1 MPLTFAHPA
10 AILPLSRKSRY
21 IHFSA
26 LVLGSMAPDF
36 EYFLR
41 GQPMGEIGHTLTGFI
56 WFNLP
61 LVALIYVIYRT
72 YVHHI
77 LFDHLPIYLQAPYT
91 TRKDSNRLL
100 KVVVFCYSA
109 LFGMLTHVV
118 WDSFTHLNGYMVLK
132 FPALL
137 TYSTTI
143 FGFQIPLYKFLQHGS
158 TVVGLSVILVYMYSS
173 ASSQRKHDPISPKR
187 KLDFWSSIFLLTG
200 LFMCIWFLFDYVPI
214 TSYGIW
220 VVRIIDCFL
229 FSLLTISLF
238 FNYIK
243 KH

>member
-72 YVHHI
+72 I
-77 LFDHLPIYLQAPYT
+77 CA
-91 TRKDSNRLL
+91 S
-100 KVVVFCYSA
+100 YSIR
-109 LFGMLTHVV
+109 
-118 WDSFTHLNGYMVLK
+118 SFTYL
-132 FPALL
+132 
-137 TYSTTI
+137 STSS
-143 FGFQIPLYKFLQHGS
+143 LYNK
-158 TVVGLSVILVYMYSS
+158 
-173 ASSQRKHDPISPKR
+173 KR
-187 KLDFWSSIFLLTG
+187 F
-200 LFMCIWFLFDYVPI
+200 
-214 TSYGIW
+214 
-220 VVRIIDCFL
+220 
-229 FSLLTISLF
+229 
-238 FNYIK
+238 
-243 KH
+243 